1 MGASRLEG
9 ASSVGRNRIS
19 IIRVYQDGD
28 PLRKTQPVQ
37 INKNANDT
45 NLFFYLGFVAGCAAT
60 VFAMAAVLALAFAK
74 IDGVYAF
81 LEEWQTLISA
91 IIALGAA
98 VPTVRLL
105 SQQITLEHSRASD
118 QIEREQFAAKTAL
131 PAGLVGITDYA
142 NTALH
147 ALREIETL
155 FNDHDW
161 AAAPEN
167 YRPPALPIL
176 PAEAVRLLE
185 AAVKSADGANREA
198 LAWVLRRLQIVN
210 SRLENSVSFR
220 RPREVL
226 IRHGWSSLVTDFL
239 EFKIRAS
246 KLFAYA
252 RGETDLIDGTISE
265 EELLAAA
272 LSSDIETGDYPS
284 LDDAIARRAAS
295 PVR

>member
-1 MGASRLEG
+1 M
-9 ASSVGRNRIS
+9 
-19 IIRVYQDGD
+19 
-28 PLRKTQPVQ
+28 Q